1 MAEKTTRRNPTEIT
15 LREMLDVPEPPLKRG
30 DEVYVCWLEDLEFTA
45 LACTVTRNDG
55 GKLVWLRHTP
65 ADDQKSASS
74 ARQRK
79 LRRVFMQRFFDATL
93 RVVEA
98 KGKITPYGRVA
109 VVLPR
114 NAESRDRMNSVWA
127 TLGAVKRASAPLRD
141 IARRLISPLLFAT
154 NELMN
159 SSEARMFRIAAATK
173 ELRAAIDA
181 LLDEEQEEP
190 A

>member
-15 LREMLDVPEPPLKRG
+15 LRELLDVPEPPLKRG

-55 GKLVWLRHTP
+55 GKRVRLRHTP
-65 ADDQKSASS
+65 ADDQTSASS
-74 ARQRK
+74 GRQRK
-79 LRRVFMQRFFDATL
+79 LRRVVMQRYFDATL

-98 KGKITPYGRVA
+98 KGKRTPYGRVA

-127 TLGAVKRASAPLRD
+127 TLGAVKRAAGAVRD
-141 IARRLISPLLFAT
+141 IAGRLRAPPLFAT

-159 SSEARMFRIAAATK
+159 SSEARMFRITAAAK
-173 ELRAAIDA
+173 ELRVAVEA
-181 LLDEEQEEP
+181 LLDEEQGEST
-190 A
+190 